1 MKNEIVVRLFDSY
14 ANNLYRFALSY
25 VGIKQEAED
34 IIQNVFLKLL
44 SKNVLIRSE
53 YEKAYLYKMTA
64 NLCKDYLKSC
74 KNKEML
80 SYDEL
85 DNLVSVENEIDDED
99 ASFYNCLMSLRD
111 LYRVPIYL
119 HYYEGYTYGEIAKIL
134 KLGESAVAMRINRG
148 KEELKKKWGN
158 QHGTEY

>member
-44 SKNVLIRSE
+44 SKNVPIRSE

>member
-1 MKNEIVVRLFDSY
+1 MKNEIVLNLFDAYS
-14 ANNLYRFALSY
+14 NDLYRFALSY
-25 VGIKQEAED
+25 IGIKQEAED

-44 SKNVLIRSE
+44 SKNVPIRSE

-64 NLCKDYLKSC
+64 NMCRDYLKSC
-74 KNKEML
+74 RNKAML
-80 SYDEL
+80 NYDEL
-85 DNLVSVENEIDDED
+85 DNLIGSGNDIDDED
-99 ASFYNCLMSLRD
+99 ENFYNCLMSLKE

-148 KEELKKKWGN
+148 KEELKKKWRN
-158 QHGTEY
+158 QHGTEC